1 MSNSPGIYS
10 NRVLQQTLN
19 REKRKINYQHVIS
32 SDSDSDSNSTIH
44 QHHDNEN
51 DLTDNK
57 GPIATHHLTDKFLEE
72 NYVPDNYDSI
82 DSDTGNSTPYD
93 SSPPLYE
100 YATITTNEAVNCLMQ
115 FFIKSNF
122 DKNKVIK
129 MMRLIKS
136 ILPSP
141 NKLPTTFRQILRT
154 YGKIPSSIEKFYC
167 NNCFTLTTRKNGQ
180 HYCNNTSCRFRSSQ
194 LSKKE
199 VTEIVI
205 VNVREKLQS
214 IIKRNFSL
222 FTGSEKLFPS
232 FDIPSGERY
241 GIITKETVHPI
252 TLVIHADGAPLIRS
266 TKSALWPCFSAIVE
280 LPPPVREYQ
289 SNILTLGLWVSAIK
303 PNVNLFL
310 EGIIE
315 QLSDLSNHGTS
326 IFVHEHEFTINVK
339 TQYFVSDL
347 PAKSLFMKTINFN
360 GYFACT
366 NCITEGVLY
375 NKQVIYPYASNNYR
389 PRTHDEFIITANQV
403 EQNLTVGGKRC
414 TSIRGIKGL
423 SSLLKIFHY
432 PVDIIYDYMHLVC
445 LNHVPTLMK
454 RFTEIISKDA
464 VAEIDSILKR
474 IKIPHEVNVKFIF
487 SIKSVQDWKAKHV
500 RLFILN
506 LGLPIMTQYLPISY
520 ASHFSIYCLF
530 IKILHCPKSLEEIQL
545 ADKLIHYYCKTSS
558 SIYDKKIELYSLH
571 AHLHLPAQVR
581 NHGGLAFTSSFCFE
595 SMINF
600 IKKKAF
606 GTKNLGSQMMY
617 WCDIDSIIPTAEY
630 KLQLPSLVNE
640 IKFDSYLF
648 ITYHDLF
655 TKQVAK
661 LQQDLNKIKLYLRF
675 KDNFSTYHS
684 FLYSKHFSCASY
696 LVSYTGNN
704 ERIEYAKIIVF
715 YLYENIRYSFI
726 QQYQRAAIKLSDYLD
741 IPDELKETVDL
752 FYPIC
757 ILSDDFVA
765 IPMLSKTNAYQRPY
779 RSQRSA
785 QKEKNFCC
793 IVFIDEP
800 SKYSIVESKRLI
812 GIDEHGYG
820 TIKELGKSYDVH
832 VEQTGTQEAMER
844 YGHLLEKALQSRMH
858 EDIPSDCEEWML
870 KNEKENRGKHSTT
883 ATISSSKSPLNQQL
897 SSPLHNKISLR
908 NVAFGE
914 IPSSPGYVLHQAA
927 SSCTRKNDSLNHERG
942 LNICAQDI
950 TTSDDDLS
958 FLHDVSE
965 EVSSEEELDVTV
977 KSSWNPKTSATRGI
991 KSKKGL
997 VKQKETSTP
1006 KRLHLSTNDDD
1017 NLHDVHLNL
1026 QQIFDYVKQIN
1037 SNVLKLQ
1044 KHQQQTTINLDRL
1057 EKFLNTLCNNQKKIA
1072 KSLVKHKI
1080 PITLENDNRGV
1091 ETDGEQSGNQDVTF
1105 VRDDGSVVELLSV
1118 PGNRQNSIKY
1128 ALKLIDVLFTDI
1140 QDFQNINVKKADED
1154 PRIKS
1159 IY

>member
-82 DSDTGNSTPYD
+82 DSDTGNSIPYD

-360 GYFACT
+360 GR
-366 NCITEGVLY
+366 VLY

-655 TKQVAK
+655 TKQVAN

-715 YLYENIRYSFI
+715 YLYENIRYSFV

-752 FYPIC
+752 SYPIC

-765 IPMLSKTNAYQRPY
+765 IPVS
-779 RSQRSA
+779 
-785 QKEKNFCC
+785 
-793 IVFIDEP
+793 
-800 SKYSIVESKRLI
+800 
-812 GIDEHGYG
+812 
-820 TIKELGKSYDVH
+820 
-832 VEQTGTQEAMER
+832 
-844 YGHLLEKALQSRMH
+844 
-858 EDIPSDCEEWML
+858 
-870 KNEKENRGKHSTT
+870 
-883 ATISSSKSPLNQQL
+883 
-897 SSPLHNKISLR
+897 
-908 NVAFGE
+908 E

-1006 KRLHLSTNDDD
+1006 KRLHLSTNYDD

-1159 IY
+1159 IYTAVKRKFDYSADEMSFVWPPIHDSILSKRRNQQKKLKTSSDTNEPSKYSIVESKRLIGIDEHGYGTIKELGKSYGVHVEQTGTQEAIERYGHMLEKALQSRMHEDIPSDCEEWMLKNEKENRGKHSTTATISSSKSPLNQQLSCEYRRSFFK